1 MGHWEIPGDFL
12 FEIILGL
19 LTGLLARSTQE
30 YVEGV
35 IVFRT
40 LKMQNL
46 FVITRQYFSI
56 PIQQNSL
63 KYKY

>member
-1 MGHWEIPGDFL
+1 MGHWEIPGEVL
-12 FEIILGL
+12 LEIILGL
-19 LTGLLARSTQE
+19 LTSLLARSIQD

-56 PIQQNSL
+56 QIQQKSQN
-63 KYKY
+63 YKY

>member
-1 MGHWEIPGDFL
+1 MGHWEIPGEVL
-12 FEIILGL
+12 LEIILGL
-19 LTGLLARSTQE
+19 LTSLLARSTQD

-56 PIQQNSL
+56 QIQQKSQN
-63 KYKY
+63 YKY